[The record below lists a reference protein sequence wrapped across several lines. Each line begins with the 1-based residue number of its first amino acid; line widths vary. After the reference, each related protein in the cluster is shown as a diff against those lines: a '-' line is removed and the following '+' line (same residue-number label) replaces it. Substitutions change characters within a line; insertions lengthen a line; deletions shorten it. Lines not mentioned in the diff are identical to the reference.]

1 MNSLREFRPLKKS
14 ERGSELNDKFQVV
27 ESNDTF
33 QVVALKD
40 DFPVVESNENF
51 QSFASNDKFHYVE
64 SNIELQRVASNDKF
78 RYVESNVELQSVT
91 SQYTC
96 QSVAS
101 NDNFH
106 YVQSN
111 PNFLP
116 LFNRQLGNFSKPP
129 FHQRQQQV
137 PQSEVQVQSNGSIDL
152 FDALKEMDLLDPR
165 MSVGQNDLDRS
176 HLWNNDL
183 LAT

>member
-1 MNSLREFRPLKKS
+1 M
-14 ERGSELNDKFQVV
+14 NDKFQVV

-51 QSFASNDKFHYVE
+51 QSFASNDKLHYVE
-64 SNIELQRVASNDKF
+64 SNIELQRVASNDKL
-78 RYVESNVELQSVT
+78 RYVESNIELQSVA
-91 SQYTC
+91 SQYTY

-111 PNFLP
+111 HNLLP
-116 LFNRQLGNFSKPP
+116 LFNRQFGNFSKPP
-129 FHQRQQQV
+129 FHQQKQQL
-137 PQSEVQVQSNGSIDL
+137 PQSEVKVQSNGSIDL
-152 FDALKEMDLLDPR
+152 FDALKEMDLLEPR
-165 MSVGQNDLDRS
+165 MSVGQNDFDRS
-176 HLWNNDL
+176 RLWNNDH
-183 LAT
+183 LATLEIFLTN